1 MNRFYVFPAYFA
13 CDDKNKHDRG
23 VPARSMRSERV
34 VDVLPARID
43 N

>member
-1 MNRFYVFPAYFA
+1 MNRFNVFPAYFA
-13 CDDKNKHDRG
+13 CDDKNKHDR
-23 VPARSMRSERV
+23 V